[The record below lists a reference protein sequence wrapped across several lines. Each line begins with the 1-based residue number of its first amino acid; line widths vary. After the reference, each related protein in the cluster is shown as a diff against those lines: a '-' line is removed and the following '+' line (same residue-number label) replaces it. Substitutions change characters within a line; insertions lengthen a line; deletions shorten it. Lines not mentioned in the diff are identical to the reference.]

1 MNTKLDNKE
10 KLINQVKEMSN
21 EEFQKVVIFISG
33 MEAQKLLNKS
43 EEHPKQTA
51 QRTRKGG
58 IAMEKEISKMTERE
72 ILRQQLELLAEAS
85 QNTIKSYS
93 TELPTLTDAMVTVCN
108 CLRDY

>member
-1 MNTKLDNKE
+1 
-10 KLINQVKEMSN
+10 
-21 EEFQKVVIFISG
+21 
-33 MEAQKLLNKS
+33 
-43 EEHPKQTA
+43 
-51 QRTRKGG
+51 
-58 IAMEKEISKMTERE
+58 MEKEISKMTERE